1 MVEAEVGREETELV
15 RRCLGGDRAS
25 FDTLVARCYRG
36 IYAML
41 YQMTGS
47 AEDASDLTQETFVR
61 AYSRLDTFELGR
73 PFMAW
78 VRRIAANIC
87 IDQQRRH
94 KTPSLSLEQA
104 GESGLELADTS
115 PGSSPQRALET
126 ADDSVRVMA
135 AVQKLP
141 ANQRTVV
148 ILRHLEGM
156 TLEEISRAL
165 QMPLGTVKVNLFRA
179 RQRVRELVG
188 EL

>member
-1 MVEAEVGREETELV
+1 M
-15 RRCLGGDRAS
+15 
-25 FDTLVARCYRG
+25 
-36 IYAML
+36 I
-41 YQMTGS
+41 
-47 AEDASDLTQETFVR
+47 
-61 AYSRLDTFELGR
+61 R
-73 PFMAW
+73 PA
-78 VRRIAANIC
+78 
-87 IDQQRRH
+87 
-94 KTPSLSLEQA
+94 
-104 GESGLELADTS
+104 S